1 MEEPEVDS
9 GTWCLL
15 NLKGEI
21 VMMFGLPQMF
31 CTKEEAEAQQQYIW
45 WKYRKKFR
53 VKKIRLG

>member
-31 CTKEEAEAQQQYIW
+31 CTKEEAEAQQQYI
-45 WKYRKKFR
+45 
-53 VKKIRLG
+53 